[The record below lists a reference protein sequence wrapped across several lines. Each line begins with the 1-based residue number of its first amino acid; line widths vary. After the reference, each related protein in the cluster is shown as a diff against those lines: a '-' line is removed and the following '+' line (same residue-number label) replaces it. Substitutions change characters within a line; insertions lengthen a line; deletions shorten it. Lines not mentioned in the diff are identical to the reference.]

1 MNKKWLFGG
10 TLAAGIV
17 ALSFSSA
24 ALADDQYCVRRN
36 SDQRYSHQRYSH
48 QRYSRQRNSHQRN
61 WQQNGYVDRYATN
74 GNEEYGSA
82 RPYGSYENRDARE
95 GRYGSRRG
103 GDPNAQY
110 RDFQSQPDPRY
121 AREEY
126 GGEEYG
132 GSQNDGD
139 PDTEYEDSQS
149 QTDPRSDRDALRG
162 QQYDGRGVHRN
173 RARTDRWSVRPEYPT
188 HPN

>member
-24 ALADDQYCVRRN
+24 ALADDDQYCVRRD
-36 SDQRYSHQRYSH
+36 SHHRYSHQRYSH
-48 QRYSRQRNSHQRN
+48 QRYSRQRNPYQRN
-61 WQQNGYVDRYATN
+61 WQRNGYADRYATYGN
-74 GNEEYGSA
+74 GEYGAA
-82 RPYGSYENRDARE
+82 RPYDSFESRDSRNE
-95 GRYGSRRG
+95 RYGSRRG

-110 RDFQSQPDPRY
+110 RDSQPDPRY

-132 GSQNDGD
+132 SQNDGD
-139 PDTEYEDSQS
+139 PDTEYQDSPSQS
-149 QTDPRSDRDALRG
+149 DPRSDPDAMRG
-162 QQYDGRGVHRN
+162 QRYDGRGEPRN
-173 RARTDRWSVRPEYPT
+173 RARTDRWSARPEYPT
-188 HPN
+188 YPN